1 MLKEHYLIFKEA
13 MRMRPCARTLH
24 SKRACLL
31 H

>member
-13 MRMRPCARTLH
+13 MRMRH